1 METKDEQTW
10 RATKLYALNNFAKID
25 KDVLKTVGKFVLPYN
40 SIDEGVEWNIEKD
53 GKEVG
58 YFLFEVEGPEID
70 IDMTNLSPTIFLI

>member
-1 METKDEQTW
+1 MGMS
-10 RATKLYALNNFAKID
+10 
-25 KDVLKTVGKFVLPYN
+25 VG
-40 SIDEGVEWNIEKD
+40 GGKD